1 MNSTLYYI
9 HDPMCSWCWGYR
21 PVWNALQQHLP
32 VAIRIEYVAG
42 GLAPDS
48 DQPMPKEMQNAI
60 QGHWHNIKAK
70 LGTEFNFDF
79 WRENTPRRSTY
90 MACRAV
96 IAAKLQGFEKQ
107 MLEAIQCGYYLRA
120 LNPSDIEVLNQLA
133 GELCALKP
141 ELDLAKFSANLL
153 ALDTQKEFERQL
165 QLARALTIQGFP
177 SLVLEVKGQRY
188 SIAIDYSD
196 YQNTLAQ
203 IVEYAA

>member
-1 MNSTLYYI
+1 
-9 HDPMCSWCWGYR
+9 MCSWCWGYR
-21 PVWNALQQHLP
+21 PVWDELQQQLP
-32 VAIRIEYVAG
+32 VSISVEYVAG

-48 DQPMPKEMQNAI
+48 NQAMPMEMQNAI

-79 WRENTPRRSTY
+79 WRANVPRRSTY

-96 IAAKLQGFEKQ
+96 IAAKSQGFEME
-107 MLEAIQCGYYLRA
+107 MLEAIQRGYYLRA
-120 LNPSDIEVLNQLA
+120 LNPSDISVLIQLA
-133 GELCALKP
+133 GEVCTLKP
-141 ELDLAKFSANLL
+141 ELDLEKFSSDLL
-153 ALDTQKEFERQL
+153 AIDTQKKFERQL
-165 QLARALTIQGFP
+165 GLARELTVQGFP